1 MEAVKRD
8 CLQSR
13 VLHDPDI
20 QDARPLDLAMHYEQW
35 SALSLL
41 VGAGA
46 LQSWPPFIAA
56 RNQLEL
62 VIPAT
67 QLPGMG
73 HYGSFAPLVSPLSL
87 YHTFMLL
94 ALDSLLKRFW
104 SQATADI

>member
-1 MEAVKRD
+1 MEAVKND

-13 VLHDPDI
+13 VLHDPDLH
-20 QDARPLDLAMHYEQW
+20 DTRPLDLAMRYEQW

-46 LQSWPPFIAA
+46 LQSYPAFIAA

-73 HYGSFAPLVSPLSL
+73 RYGSFAPLVSPLCLQYSI
-87 YHTFMLL
+87 MLL
-94 ALDSLLKRFW
+94 ALDFQMPGRVS
-104 SQATADI
+104 